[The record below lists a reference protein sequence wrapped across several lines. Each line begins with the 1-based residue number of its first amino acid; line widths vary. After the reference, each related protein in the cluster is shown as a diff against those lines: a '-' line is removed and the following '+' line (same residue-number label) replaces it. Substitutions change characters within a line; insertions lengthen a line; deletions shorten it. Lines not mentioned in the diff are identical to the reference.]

1 MILNIPIKLTG
12 KQTEEYQ
19 KLYKEQSGKDIS
31 KEEAEEMGLNLI
43 GLIAIVYK
51 NDESWYNLED
61 THKGRF
67 KSKKG

>member
-12 KQTEEYQ
+12 KQIEEYQ

-51 NDESWYNLED
+51 NDEN
-61 THKGRF
+61 
-67 KSKKG
+67 